1 MTKNITQDDA
11 LRRFPELVHLLSIR
25 EAGWNFH
32 LLGENDELVGVAA
45 SYSRAQF
52 TDAIFVFDRTH
63 FLANR
68 LLADDY
74 GGGVVWMKESS
85 DLEEIVHDI
94 RDLPAP
100 GEPGAPSL
108 VLASGSLWTP

>member
-1 MTKNITQDDA
+1 MNKHITTADA

-32 LLGENDELVGVAA
+32 LLEENDELVAVAA
-45 SYSRAQF
+45 SYSNQQF

-63 FLANR
+63 ILANR
-68 LLADDY
+68 LLDD
-74 GGGVVWMKESS
+74 GVVWMKEGN
-85 DLEEIVHDI
+85 DIQEIVQDVL
-94 RDLPAP
+94 DLPAP

-108 VLASGSLWTP
+108 VIRSSAMWIP